1 MRKTLLLGGLAASL
15 VLQNGCA
22 HLTVLRTEELRRVQ
36 AHVDSLNTQISGMQK
51 EMLEEQKQQ
60 SEMIRLMRADQQ
72 VRFGEIERTI
82 AALSGNISESQ
93 QRLNKI
99 DEKTQAIKQRWEEK
113 ALADSLTKAQREAEI
128 ENLFEIAYG
137 DFMAGR
143 YDVALNGFR
152 DLIEQFPESKRASE
166 AAYWTAETYYVQKL
180 HTEAEKSYMQYI
192 KNYSDGNKLCA
203 ALFKLGLVY
212 EAQQKDQSRKMVW
225 DNLISKCPDSE
236 EALAAQERM
245 KNTRQ

>member
-1 MRKTLLLGGLAASL
+1 MRKRLLMGGLVAAL

-22 HLTVLRTEELRRVQ
+22 HLTMLRTEELRQVQ
-36 AHVDSLNTQISGMQK
+36 THVDSLNTQLSSMQK
-51 EMLEEQKQQ
+51 QMLEEQRLQ

-72 VRFGEIERTI
+72 VRFGELQRQVTT
-82 AALSGNISESQ
+82 LSGNISESQ

-113 ALADSLTKAQREAEI
+113 AMADSLTKAQRETEI

-143 YDVALNGFR
+143 YDVALNGFK
-152 DLIEQFPESKRASE
+152 DLILQHPKSNRAAE

-180 HTEAEKSYMQYI
+180 YSEAEKAYMQYI
-192 KNYSDGNKLCA
+192 KDHAEGDKICA
-203 ALFKLGLVY
+203 ALYKLGLVY
-212 EAQQKDQSRKMVW
+212 EAQKKPQSRTMVW
-225 DNLISKCPDSE
+225 KNLIKRCPDSE
-236 EALAAQERM
+236 ETAAAEERM
-245 KNTRQ
+245 QTVAE